1 MKLWLNVSMQAAEA
15 QAAIRAV
22 SHPNRVA
29 ILRLVWDAELSS
41 SDIASKFDLT
51 WPAVS
56 HNLKVLREAGFVRE
70 RRDGNRRLYV
80 ADREALA
87 PYEPLLR
94 QFWQAGLER
103 LGRLAEQEASE
114 DER

>member
-1 MKLWLNVSMQAAEA
+1 MQAAHA

-41 SDIASKFDLT
+41 REIATHFDLT

-56 HNLKVLREAGFVRE
+56 HNLKVLREAGFLRQ
-70 RRDGNRRLYV
+70 RRDGNQRLYL
-80 ADREALA
+80 ADRIALA
-87 PYEPLLR
+87 PYESLLR
-94 QFWQAGLER
+94 RFWEAGLER
-103 LGRLAEQEASE
+103 LGRLAEREASKE
-114 DER
+114 EG

>member
-1 MKLWLNVSMQAAEA
+1 MNGVQAAQA

-29 ILRLVWDAELSS
+29 ILRIVWDAERSS
-41 SDIASKFDLT
+41 REIATHFDLT

-56 HNLKVLREAGFVRE
+56 HNIKVLREAGFLRE
-70 RRDGNRRLYV
+70 RRDGNRRLYR

-94 QFWQAGLER
+94 QFWKAGLER
-103 LGRLAEQEASE
+103 LGRLAEREAS
-114 DER
+114 RKR

>member
-1 MKLWLNVSMQAAEA
+1 MN
-15 QAAIRAV
+15 
-22 SHPNRVA
+22 
-29 ILRLVWDAELSS
+29 
-41 SDIASKFDLT
+41 FDLT

-70 RRDGNRRLYV
+70 RREGNRRLYL

-87 PYEPLLR
+87 PYEGLLR

-103 LGRLAEQEASE
+103 LGRLAESQATKE
-114 DER
+114 ER